1 MPSPLLTIMMGLM
14 FMKPFRDI
22 NRILSQLLEIANVLI
37 ALPLGGLIFMVC
49 VDELR
54 GNTSIEEINIYVIA
68 GVMTLI
74 WIALV
79 NGSIAL
85 ALEKRRYLEALCRSV
100 DEFESK
106 TEAPATQIQVIMPD
120 DAHSAEADAKSKSA
134 PKPKTKAGKKS
145 A

>member
-1 MPSPLLTIMMGLM
+1 MGLM

-37 ALPLGGLIFMVC
+37 ALPLGALIFMVC
-49 VDELR
+49 VVELR
-54 GNTSIEEINIYVIA
+54 GITSIEEINIYVIA
-68 GVMTLI
+68 GVMALI

-79 NGSIAL
+79 NGGIAL
-85 ALEKRRYLEALCRSV
+85 ALEKRRYLEALCSSV

-106 TEAPATQIQVIMPD
+106 TEAPAPQIQVIIPD
-120 DAHSAEADAKSKSA
+120 DTNSAEAEAKSKTS
-134 PKPKTKAGKKS
+134 PKPKTKAAKKS

>member
-1 MPSPLLTIMMGLM
+1 MGLM

-22 NRILSQLLEIANVLI
+22 NRILSQLLEVVNVLF
-37 ALPLGGLIFMVC
+37 ALPLGGLIFMTC
-49 VDELR
+49 VDQLR
-54 GNTSIEEINIYVIA
+54 GITNIEEINIYVIA

-85 ALEKRRYLEALCRSV
+85 ALEKRQYLEALCRSV
-100 DEFESK
+100 DEYESK
-106 TEAPATQIQVIMPD
+106 NEAPAPQIQVIVAD
-120 DAHSAEADAKSKSA
+120 DAKTAEADAKTKAA
-134 PKPKTKAGKKS
+134 PKPKTKAGKKT

>member
-1 MPSPLLTIMMGLM
+1 MPSPFLTIMMGLM

-22 NRILSQLLEIANVLI
+22 NRILSQLLEVVNVLI

-49 VDELR
+49 VDQLR
-54 GNTSIEEINIYVIA
+54 GITNIVEINIYVIA
-68 GVMTLI
+68 GVKTLI

-85 ALEKRRYLEALCRSV
+85 ALEKRQYLEALCRSV

-106 TEAPATQIQVIMPD
+106 NEAPAPQIQVIVAD
-120 DAHSAEADAKSKSA
+120 DTKAAEADAKTKAA
-134 PKPKTKAGKKS
+134 PKPKTKAGKKT

>member
-1 MPSPLLTIMMGLM
+1 M

-22 NRILSQLLEIANVLI
+22 NRILSQLLEVVNVLV
-37 ALPLGGLIFMVC
+37 ALPLGALIFITC
-49 VDELR
+49 VDQLR
-54 GNTSIEEINIYVIA
+54 GITNIEEINIYVIA

-79 NGSIAL
+79 NGGIAL
-85 ALEKRRYLEALCRSV
+85 ALEKRRYLKALCRSV

-120 DAHSAEADAKSKSA
+120 DTKTAEADAKTKAA
-134 PKPKTKAGKKS
+134 PKPKTKAGNKT

>member
-1 MPSPLLTIMMGLM
+1 MGLM

-22 NRILSQLLEIANVLI
+22 NRILSQLLEVVNVLV
-37 ALPLGGLIFMVC
+37 ALPLGGLIFMTC
-49 VDELR
+49 VDQLR
-54 GNTSIEEINIYVIA
+54 GITNIEEINIYVIA

-85 ALEKRRYLEALCRSV
+85 ALEKRQYLEALCRSD

-106 TEAPATQIQVIMPD
+106 NEAPAPRIQVIVAD
-120 DAHSAEADAKSKSA
+120 DAKTAEADAKRKAA
-134 PKPKTKAGKKS
+134 PKPKTKAGKKTT
-145 A
+145 

>member
-1 MPSPLLTIMMGLM
+1 MPSPFLTIMMGLM

-37 ALPLGGLIFMVC
+37 ALPLGTLIFMVC
-49 VDELR
+49 VDQLR
-54 GNTSIEEINIYVIA
+54 GSTSIEEINIYVTA
-68 GVMTLI
+68 GVMALL

-79 NGSIAL
+79 NGGIAL

-106 TEAPATQIQVIMPD
+106 TEAPAPQIQVIMPD
-120 DAHSAEADAKSKSA
+120 DAKSAEAEAKSKTS
-134 PKPKTKAGKKS
+134 PKPKTKAAKKS